1 MSENNETTTKDEKSA
16 NDSYLIIDENSN
28 LHKISY
34 RSNLVEEIKKIN
46 PNSYKEIIDENLKSI
61 DNVKSI
67 RKIAGILEENGC
79 EIYHLT
85 RL

>member
-1 MSENNETTTKDEKSA
+1 MQENNKINTTDEHSI
-16 NDSYLIIDENSN
+16 NDSYLIIDKNSN

-34 RSNLVEEIKKIN
+34 RSNLIEEIKKIN
-46 PNSYKEIIDENLKSI
+46 PNSYKEILESDLINT

-67 RKIAGILEENGC
+67 RIIAGILEENGC
-79 EIYHLT
+79 EFYQLT